1 MYIIK
6 KTNKPTY
13 EKNGNVQQG
22 PALVISINLI
32 LKNTKQTSE
41 RIDNFIYPF
50 EYSKTSISQNSVSYF

>member
-32 LKNTKQTSE
+32 LKKH
-41 RIDNFIYPF
+41 
-50 EYSKTSISQNSVSYF
+50 KTNQ